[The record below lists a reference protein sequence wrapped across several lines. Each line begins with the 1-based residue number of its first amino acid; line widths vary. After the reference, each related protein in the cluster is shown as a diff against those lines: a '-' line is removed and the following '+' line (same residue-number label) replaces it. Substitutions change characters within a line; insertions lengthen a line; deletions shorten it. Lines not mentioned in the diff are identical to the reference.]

1 MLDNGVA
8 FYLVT
13 NHTEKGKADV
23 ALVQKGGYGCETPLT
38 AGSSAVHAMGSL
50 TMLPH
55 FRTNT
60 PFNFLSD
67 NCIWPGKDG
76 YVAVYE
82 DATIYRFSNLELSR
96 SKDIVDSTLL
106 MVFALMSVIG
116 PTMSLP
122 GLAGIALTV
131 GMSVDANVLINE
143 RIRE

>member
-1 MLDNGVA
+1 MRNYILHVVILLPALLFSIKMPAADLPTLPVASQIRTGVLDNGVA

-82 DATIYRFSNLELSR
+82 DATIYRFSNLELP
-96 SKDIVDSTLL
+96 DFDS
-106 MVFALMSVIG
+106 
-116 PTMSLP
+116 
-122 GLAGIALTV
+122 
-131 GMSVDANVLINE
+131 
-143 RIRE
+143 